1 MYMLRVKFNFRLT
14 SFFNLGW
21 FSMSFVSWHTWSI
34 HNVVSERLVPWTTW
48 NIREKV
54 YNDAKSDFAGVAVV
68 I

>member
-21 FSMSFVSWHTWSI
+21 FS
-34 HNVVSERLVPWTTW
+34 WTTW